1 MQKISKKTLLVD
13 LLIIAELKD
22 VQLQNELGVIFRRYN
37 NIIEYKEPK
46 CPRTRSSIPVREHYI
61 SGSCMVILV
70 PTSLKLTTSISA

>member
-46 CPRTRSSIPVREHYI
+46 CP
-61 SGSCMVILV
+61 
-70 PTSLKLTTSISA
+70 